1 LRPFF
6 WVEHRERTLSHGQ
19 RLQVMADSQPPFVAL
34 LIIQSVT
41 MLGEILSRLQ
51 QDGSS
56 TLLCR

>member
-1 LRPFF
+1 M
-6 WVEHRERTLSHGQ
+6 VNG
-19 RLQVMADSQPPFVAL
+19 LQVSETADSQPPFVVL
-34 LIIQSVT
+34 PLIIQSVT